1 MRKVTILMSV
11 LLLSTVFPVS
21 MYGQI
26 KILYGPYLQNVT
38 ATEVTVVWEATEPS
52 VGWVELAP
60 DDGTNFYLIER
71 PKYYDCTNGVKNTSL
86 LHSVKI
92 TGLQPGTKYPCKAVW
107 GIFCSPMQRYK
118 IFIIQTI

>member
-38 ATEVTVVWEATEPS
+38 ATEATVVWEATEPS

-60 DDGTNFYLIER
+60 DDGKTYIE
-71 PKYYDCTNGVKNTSL
+71 KTFS
-86 LHSVKI
+86 
-92 TGLQPGTKYPCKAVW
+92 A
-107 GIFCSPMQRYK
+107 QR
-118 IFIIQTI
+118 